1 MTIRGLQRL
10 LLILGGNRVAP
21 QFRALAETTFTR
33 VLGGDK
39 SLIKVI
45 EANAEL
51 NEAGPKMARAAMEN
65 DPSPGGILPDNF
77 LDDAVLKRKRAELEL
92 EERLIALEERKMAL
106 ENGKLAIENGRK
118 ELKQKDLSFFK
129 NSMELL
135 KTIRNGELDERTS
148 LQYEELVKNATFTS
162 QKPTADGGGAA
173 ADGISVS
180 VVAKI
185 LGYTCTDGQ
194 LIVIGTVLAKKYA
207 EKYGAKPPKH
217 KQDHKGRIIDAN
229 SYTERDRGMMEE
241 AIKEIMERPPRV
253 PAARTVY
260 KRSKSAAAPD
270 KD

>member
-10 LLILGGNRVAP
+10 LMILGGKVAATY
-21 QFRALAETTFTR
+21 RALVETTFTR
-33 VLGGDK
+33 VMAGDK

-106 ENGKLAIENGRK
+106 ESSRK